1 MRSLRACALSV
12 GSTAHC
18 RRSAGFA
25 EKVWVGHSGRP
36 LTDECYSHSRSEA
49 KVTQLSKLT
58 LKVKGQRYCATLS
71 RGPPA
76 PRGWASAGTVLRR
89 TKTPAVEISLIAT
102 MGAATGIEQV
112 CLIQIRDHEDD
123 AIEMSDR
130 RGQGL
135 GTRNAYVK
143 HLFVLIFHEIDGR
156 SGAPQ
161 IGLRQSVPIPWE
173 GRRRTKERS
182 C

>member
-1 MRSLRACALSV
+1 MSTSVSDNNQRPVFALKRAFATRRASSGRRPMRSLRAGALSV

-58 LKVKGQRYCATLS
+58 LKVKGQGYCATLS

-135 GTRNAYVK
+135 
-143 HLFVLIFHEIDGR
+143 LHE
-156 SGAPQ
+156 
-161 IGLRQSVPIPWE
+161 
-173 GRRRTKERS
+173 
-182 C
+182 